1 MVTRIREYH
10 NYERAVS
17 CPGCRRIVEYHV
29 IDIKGVQ
36 EPYIICPA
44 CGEKIL
50 IKQEIKGL

>member
-17 CPGCRRIVEYHV
+17 CPGCHRIVEYHV
-29 IDIKGVQ
+29 TDIKGVQ

-50 IKQEIKGL
+50 VKQE